1 VRLSLRWQSG
11 YDHSYYFISTFIK
24 DHIRFHADRLR

>member
-1 VRLSLRWQSG
+1 LNLRWQAG
-11 YDHSYYFISTFIK
+11 YDHSYYFIASFIK